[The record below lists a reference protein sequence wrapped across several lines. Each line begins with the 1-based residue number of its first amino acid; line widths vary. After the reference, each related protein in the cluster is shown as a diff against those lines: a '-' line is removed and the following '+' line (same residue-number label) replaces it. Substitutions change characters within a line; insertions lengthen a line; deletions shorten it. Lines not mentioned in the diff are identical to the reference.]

1 MDALQLEQ
9 LVKRW
14 TLVYVISPQKKLNKS
29 VRLNLKNEKD
39 RVCLFIEE
47 RLDLKDIILPLQL
60 SSSAYGLCEFASV
73 QEYQKNRSGFHYCC
87 FILGLMQALINNPN
101 YGSRFELKNVSLP
114 YQEIDLRMFLEKIP
128 WEKVRNNM
136 KIYFKNFEVFM
147 DKKRDTKHASSYF
160 DGQELII
167 NDQISFLEN
176 SVHLE
181 ESNINYQTEL
191 GFDQQYYYGNT

>member
-1 MDALQLEQ
+1 MSKYDEGKFWDSFLRNINQCMDALQLEQ

-73 QEYQKNRSGFHYCC
+73 
-87 FILGLMQALINNPN
+87 
-101 YGSRFELKNVSLP
+101 
-114 YQEIDLRMFLEKIP
+114 
-128 WEKVRNNM
+128 
-136 KIYFKNFEVFM
+136 
-147 DKKRDTKHASSYF
+147 
-160 DGQELII
+160 
-167 NDQISFLEN
+167 
-176 SVHLE
+176 
-181 ESNINYQTEL
+181 
-191 GFDQQYYYGNT
+191 